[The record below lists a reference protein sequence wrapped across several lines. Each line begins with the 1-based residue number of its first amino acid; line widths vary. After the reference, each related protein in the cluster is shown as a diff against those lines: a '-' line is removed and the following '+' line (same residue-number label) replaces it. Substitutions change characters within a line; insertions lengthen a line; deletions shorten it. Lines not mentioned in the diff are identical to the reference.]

1 MPGAQDRRGNGV
13 RLYRTIMRALM
24 PVLLGQALLQRLRG
38 RLEAGA
44 LAERLGARG
53 AGPVDLWLH
62 GASNGELTSARW
74 VVERMLALRPD
85 LRIVVTCNSGTARRM
100 VAGWAL
106 PRVAVRLAP
115 FDTPSAVARFRK
127 AWSPRALICL
137 ENELWPERITQMAGV
152 GPVIFLGARMSEGS
166 ARNWGRVAPGLMAA
180 MLGQVT
186 LLSAQ
191 DAGSE
196 ARFRAL
202 GLPARALGPRLM
214 LKARAG
220 ATTGVDLPFAPV
232 AARARTVL
240 AASTH
245 PGEEGPILRA
255 FAKAKAAG
263 AVDLLILAP
272 RHPRR
277 GAEIAA
283 LIAAEGLTMARRS
296 EGQAPGAETAVYL
309 ADTLGE
315 MPLWYAMAGIT
326 VIGGTFG
333 DAGGHTPYEPGQ
345 QGSCILHG
353 PNVANF
359 AEVFAALDAAGAA
372 VRVTEES
379 LATVLTTL
387 LEDRQA
393 ELAAA
398 ATRVLQPQ
406 DEGALISALMAA
418 LPPDQPRG

>member
-1 MPGAQDRRGNGV
+1 MENKITLRRLSNGNPTGDK
-13 RLYRTIMRALM
+13 LTAI
-24 PVLLGQALLQRLRG
+24 QAGLIS
-38 RLEAGA
+38 GA
-44 LAERLGARG
+44 LIAEDA
-53 AGPVDLWLH
+53 AGFIAAHYQPD
-62 GASNGELTSARW
+62 ELQKLREVSAY
-74 VVERMLALRPD
+74 
-85 LRIVVTCNSGTARRM
+85 
-100 VAGWAL
+100 
-106 PRVAVRLAP
+106 
-115 FDTPSAVARFRK
+115 
-127 AWSPRALICL
+127 
-137 ENELWPERITQMAGV
+137 
-152 GPVIFLGARMSEGS
+152 
-166 ARNWGRVAPGLMAA
+166 
-180 MLGQVT
+180 
-186 LLSAQ
+186 
-191 DAGSE
+191 
-196 ARFRAL
+196 
-202 GLPARALGPRLM
+202 
-214 LKARAG
+214 
-220 ATTGVDLPFAPV
+220 
-232 AARARTVL
+232 
-240 AASTH
+240 
-245 PGEEGPILRA
+245 LRA

-315 MPLWYAMAGIT
+315 MPFWYAMAGIT

-345 QGSCILHG
+345 RGSCILHG

-359 AEVFAALDAAGAA
+359 AEVFAALDTAGAA
-372 VRVTEES
+372 VPVTEES

-387 LEDRQA
+387 PEDRQA

-406 DEGALISALMAA
+406 DEGALISALMVA

>member
-1 MPGAQDRRGNGV
+1 M
-13 RLYRTIMRALM
+13 
-24 PVLLGQALLQRLRG
+24 
-38 RLEAGA
+38 
-44 LAERLGARG
+44 
-53 AGPVDLWLH
+53 DLWLH

-137 ENELWPERITQMAGV
+137 ENELWPERITQMAGWGRSSFWARGCRRV
-152 GPVIFLGARMSEGS
+152 GPQLGPCCARVDG
-166 ARNWGRVAPGLMAA
+166 G
-180 MLGQVT
+180 
-186 LLSAQ
+186 
-191 DAGSE
+191 DAGAGHASVG
-196 ARFRAL
+196 AGCRIGGTVSGA
-202 GLPARALGPRLM
+202 GS
-214 LKARAG
+214 ARAG
-220 ATTGVDLPFAPV
+220 AG
-232 AARARTVL
+232 AAADAEGPGGGDHGGRSAVCPGGG
-240 AASTH
+240 AGADSACGID
-245 PGEEGPILRA
+245 PSGEEGPILRA

-283 LIAAEGLTMARRS
+283 LIAAEVLTMARRS

-315 MPLWYAMAGIT
+315 MPFWYAMAGIT

-359 AEVFAALDAAGAA
+359 AEVFAALDTAGAA
-372 VRVTEES
+372 VPVTEES

-387 LEDRQA
+387 PEDRQA

-406 DEGALISALMAA
+406 DEG
-418 LPPDQPRG
+418 R